1 MKRWKVYDEIW
12 FSMWIGMESW
22 RNGRSDEH
30 VELTEVDGRD
40 DITIAIR
47 SAYKKQ
53 SEIG

>member
-1 MKRWKVYDEIW
+1 
-12 FSMWIGMESW
+12 MESL
-22 RNGRSDEH
+22 RNGRSDEI
-30 VELTEVDGRD
+30 VELNEVDGRD